1 MTLVNDA
8 LATET
13 FARARRL
20 ADAMP
25 EPAKTYMG
33 WVNDRNVTAMGHAVA
48 PFVEAARFTNP
59 AVSPVRSA
67 TAPRAPVYLLHG
79 DGDSV
84 IPTAESVLLAD
95 VLRQRGVKVH
105 LLVSHL
111 ITHAELNQ
119 NADAWDVW
127 QLVAFWAS
135 VLRS

>member
-1 MTLVNDA
+1 
-8 LATET
+8 
-13 FARARRL
+13 
-20 ADAMP
+20 
-25 EPAKTYMG
+25 MG
-33 WVNDRNVTAMGHAVA
+33 WVNDRNVAAMGHAVA